1 MSLRKLQQVIDGM
14 DPPAALAA
22 LTAVVQKILANLGE
36 EARLQVVVN
45 LVGDAGADK
54 VGSLVHL

>member
-22 LTAVVQKILANLGE
+22 LTTVVQKVLSNLGE
-36 EARLQVVVN
+36 EARLQFVVN